1 MYTSILLVT
10 TVFIIFLFLTYY
22 LEVKVFSI
30 PIVVF
35 YVVFI
40 ISSYYRSDTVI
51 ESENL
56 NLDTNIE
63 SIENNDNSLAKS
75 NKKANPLTATNYKPI
90 IIDSISKKIIRTS
103 NEKALSI
110 ENKVAEK
117 PDIPKKESTLIL
129 NELLICRGVYKRTP
143 IKPGIS
149 FQQDVDSLFCYTKI
163 SNDGDKKGLMH
174 VWYYDN
180 NEVTTV
186 KYNIKPSFNYRSW
199 SKKTI
204 PNSSVGDWRVDV
216 VTDAGDVLG
225 SRSFE
230 IVPNL

>member
-1 MYTSILLVT
+1 MYISILLVT
-10 TVFIIFLFLTYY
+10 AVFIIFLFLTYY

-30 PIVVF
+30 PIIVL
-35 YVVFI
+35 YVIFI
-40 ISSYYRSDTVI
+40 ISSYYRSNTI
-51 ESENL
+51 TYSQNQNL
-56 NLDTNIE
+56 NTNSE
-63 SIENNDNSLAKS
+63 SIKSSDNSLVIS

-90 IIDSISKKIIRTS
+90 IIDSISKKIVRSS
-103 NEKALSI
+103 NRKVPVV
-110 ENKVAEK
+110 ENKVAK
-117 PDIPKKESTLIL
+117 NPDVLKKESTLIL

-199 SKKTI
+199 SKKII

-225 SRSFE
+225 SRSFK